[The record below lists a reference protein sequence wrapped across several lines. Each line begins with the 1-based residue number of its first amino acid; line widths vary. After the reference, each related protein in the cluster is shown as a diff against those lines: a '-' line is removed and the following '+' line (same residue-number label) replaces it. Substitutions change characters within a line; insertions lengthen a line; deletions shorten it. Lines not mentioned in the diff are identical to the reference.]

1 MVSIWHYDGK
11 SAKRYDGTLSAN
23 AEGFSLHILGEEGS
37 SQHKWSDLTYQSPR
51 DGVRNFG
58 HHLIK
63 GWRIGIPGDIIPF
76 EIEDNLPRRA
86 NYGGWIDRIGL
97 GKASIIGLAAS
108 AALIV
113 LVINS
118 PALIAP
124 LIPQSVEIKLGD
136 AMVGDFGG
144 RFCSTPEGN
153 KALNAMVKRV
163 EPNNADL
170 KVHVANINMVN
181 AVALPGNHVIIF
193 RGLLQQ
199 AKTPDEVTGVLGH
212 EIGHVRNRDVME
224 AMIRQMGLGL
234 LLSSIGGDA
243 TGYAEMVLSA
253 SYSRDAE
260 AEADDFSIK
269 AMTKGKVSPLGTAGF
284 FDEIAK
290 MESAMPDGVNSVLK
304 YISTHPESD
313 KRRDKYKASHNPN
326 IEYPPSLT
334 PEEWRALVDMCKN
347 DPKMKPEGEDLFF

>member
-1 MVSIWHYDGK
+1 MVDIWHYDGK
-11 SAKRYDGTLSAN
+11 SAKRHEGTLSADSD
-23 AEGFSLHILGEEGS
+23 GFLIAINGEEGVS
-37 SQHKWSDLTYQSPR
+37 RYQWSDLTYQSPR
-51 DGVRNFG
+51 DDMPSFG
-58 HHLIK
+58 HHLIN
-63 GWRIGIPGDIIPF
+63 GWRIIIRGELSVDIA
-76 EIEDNLPRRA
+76 DNLPTRA
-86 NYGGWIDRIGL
+86 NYGRWIDRVGI
-97 GKASIIGLAAS
+97 GKASAIGLAAS

-113 LVINS
+113 LIINS

-124 LIPQSVEIKLGD
+124 LIPKSVEMKLGE

-144 RFCSTPEGN
+144 RFCSTPTGN
-153 KALNAMVKRV
+153 AALAAMVKRI
-163 EPNNADL
+163 EPNSADL
-170 KVHVANINMVN
+170 KIHVANINMVN

-199 AKTPDEVTGVLGH
+199 AKNPDEVTGVLGH
-212 EIGHVRNRDVME
+212 EIGHVRNHDVME

-260 AEADDFSIK
+260 ADADDFSIK
-269 AMTKGKVSPLGTAGF
+269 SMSKGKVSPLGTAGF
-284 FDEIAK
+284 FDGLAQ
-290 MESAMPDGVNSVLK
+290 MESAAPDALNTVLK

-326 IEYPPSLT
+326 TEYPPSLT
-334 PEEWRALVDMCKN
+334 ADEWRALVDMCKD
-347 DPKMKPEGEDLFF
+347 DPKMKPDGEDLFF

>member
-1 MVSIWHYDGK
+1 MIKVWHYDGV
-11 SAKRYDGTLSAN
+11 SAKRHDATMR
-23 AEGFSLHILGEEGS
+23 AEGDGFSLQIDGESGAS
-37 SQHKWSDLTYQSPR
+37 HYKWSDLTYQSPR
-51 DGVRNFG
+51 DDVRNFG
-58 HHLIK
+58 HHLIQ
-63 GWRIGIPGDIIPF
+63 GWRISMPGGAPV
-76 EIEDNLPRRA
+76 EIADNLPGRA
-86 NYGGWIDRIGL
+86 NYGRWIDRIGL
-97 GKASIIGLAAS
+97 GKASIIGLVAS
-108 AALIV
+108 AAIIA

-124 LIPQSVEIKLGD
+124 LIPQSVEMKLGD

-144 RFCSTPEGN
+144 RFCSTPDGN
-153 KALNAMVKRV
+153 KALAAMVKRI
-163 EPNNADL
+163 EPNSADL
-170 KVHVANINMVN
+170 KIHVANINMVN

-253 SYSRDAE
+253 SYSRTAE

-269 AMTKGKVSPLGTAGF
+269 AMSKGKVSPLGTAGF
-284 FDEIAK
+284 FDGLAQ
-290 MESAMPDGVNSVLK
+290 MESAAPDSLNTVLK
-304 YISTHPESD
+304 YISTHPESG

-326 IEYPPSLT
+326 IEYPPSLNA
-334 PEEWRALVDMCKN
+334 EEWRALVDMCKN